1 MNKIPSA
8 FDATP
13 LELPLERILPSR
25 PLSKDFSTTRKY
37 AQIKSSIL
45 EVGLIEPLSI
55 TIADPKSKLHVI
67 LDGHLR
73 FHAIRELGRQ
83 TISCIIANDDEGFTY
98 NKRVNRLATVQEHYM
113 ILRALERGVSEERL
127 ARALDLDISSIRRK
141 RDLLEGI
148 CAEVAELLKDQHFS
162 IDVMRHLR
170 KMKQARQIECAEL
183 MVSVNNYSAHY
194 AAALLAATPP
204 AQLSNPAADK
214 KVSGLTSEQMARMEH
229 EMSLVQNRFKAIEQS
244 YGTDVLNLV
253 LARGYLTKLLKNK
266 AVLSYLR
273 RHQPDFMD
281 EFSAIVAAGSLDE
294 DSVAVPGYIPAEVI
308 SGV

>member
-1 MNKIPSA
+1 
-8 FDATP
+8 
-13 LELPLERILPSR
+13 
-25 PLSKDFSTTRKY
+25 
-37 AQIKSSIL
+37 
-45 EVGLIEPLSI
+45 
-55 TIADPKSKLHVI
+55 
-67 LDGHLR
+67 
-73 FHAIRELGRQ
+73 
-83 TISCIIANDDEGFTY
+83 
-98 NKRVNRLATVQEHYM
+98 
-113 ILRALERGVSEERL
+113 
-127 ARALDLDISSIRRK
+127 
-141 RDLLEGI
+141 
-148 CAEVAELLKDQHFS
+148 
-162 IDVMRHLR
+162 MRHLR

-294 DSVAVPGYIPAEVI
+294 DPVGAAG
-308 SGV
+308 